1 MPIYEYQCDR
11 CNELFEIFHKIDE
24 ECKVAC
30 PKCLGP
36 VKKLISATNFVLKG
50 SGFYVNDYPSESRK
64 EGKKKEKDGTKES
77 STSST
82 PSTPSTPSASS
93 AKEGEKVSGK
103 SEEKRAGKKAET
115 K

>member
-64 EGKKKEKDGTKES
+64 EGKKKEKEGTKES
-77 STSST
+77 SPSST
-82 PSTPSTPSASS
+82 STASS